1 MANGRATMPQPPA
14 FTPLPHGLL
23 SVAQD
28 LSASPPARW
37 QAGVTW
43 QSVCPTGDGTYD
55 PCLTTIDGDD
65 PPADPPIKAETTQF
79 DLRGATPF
87 AVYARMDC
95 SAPGFWDRA
104 QQTGAEALVRVEG
117 AEVERIFDTGIPVRG
132 SNDVTAY
139 PHLQA
144 TEAVTE
150 DGGATLQT
158 IAEPVSTEPL
168 DIVEGLDRLEAAL
181 GSCYFGQGV
190 LHVPAVLA
198 NDLANANLATVRGSV
213 MTTLL
218 GNRVS
223 LGVGYSGASPAGV
236 QSDSVAWVYATG
248 AVFYIRSD
256 VTVTDLTESFD
267 RSNNTLMA
275 LAERRYLLG
284 WDCCHLAVPIYVGGI
299 PAGAYGGA
307 GEFTGGS

>member
-1 MANGRATMPQPPA
+1 MANGRAVMANPPA
-14 FTPLPHGLL
+14 FTPLPYGLL
-23 SVAQD
+23 STAQD
-28 LSASPPARW
+28 LSASPPANW
-37 QAGVTW
+37 QAGVKW
-43 QSVCPTGDGTYD
+43 QSVCPEGGGTYD
-55 PCLTTIDGDD
+55 PCLTSLDGGSPD
-65 PPADPPIKAETTQF
+65 ADPPVKSETAGF

-104 QQTGAEALVRVEG
+104 QQSATEALTRVEG
-117 AEVERIFDTGIPVRG
+117 VEVERIFDSGIPVRDG
-132 SNDVTAY
+132 TEVTAY
-139 PHLQA
+139 PHLRA
-144 TEAVTE
+144 TAGVVEA
-150 DGGATLQT
+150 DGEVLQT

-181 GSCYFGQGV
+181 ASCYFGQGV
-190 LHVPAVLA
+190 LHVPAILA
-198 NDLANANLATVRGSV
+198 NDLANASLVTARGNQL
-213 MTTLL
+213 TTTL

-236 QSDSVAWVYATG
+236 QADSVAWVYATG
-248 AVFYIRSD
+248 AVFYIRSE
-256 VTVTDLTESFD
+256 VTITDLTESFD

-299 PAGAYGGA
+299 PAGAFGGA

>member
-1 MANGRATMPQPPA
+1 MPNPPA
-14 FTPLPHGLL
+14 FTPLSYGLL
-23 SVAQD
+23 STAQD
-28 LSASPPARW
+28 LSTSPPPNW

-55 PCLTTIDGDD
+55 PCLVELDGGASPDE
-65 PPADPPIKAETTQF
+65 PPVKEETTQF

-87 AVYARMDC
+87 AVYARVDC

-104 QQTGAEALVRVEG
+104 QQTGAEALVRVES
-117 AEVERIFDTGIPVRG
+117 AEVERIFDTGVPVRG
-132 SNDVTAY
+132 DDTVTAY
-139 PHLQA
+139 PHLRA
-144 TEAVTE
+144 TAAVTE
-150 DGGATLQT
+150 PDGAVLQT

-198 NDLANANLATVRGSV
+198 NDLANANLVTVRGSV

-236 QSDSVAWVYATG
+236 QADSVAWVYATG

-256 VTVTDLTESFD
+256 VTVTQLAESFD

-299 PAGAYGGA
+299 PAGAFGGP

>member
-1 MANGRATMPQPPA
+1 MTTPPA
-14 FTPLPHGLL
+14 FTPLPYGLL
-23 SVAQD
+23 SAAQD
-28 LSASPPARW
+28 LSASPPPRW
-37 QAGVTW
+37 QAGLTW
-43 QSVCPTGDGTYD
+43 QSTCPSGDGTYD
-55 PCLTTIDGDD
+55 PCLTTLEDEE
-65 PPADPPIKAETTQF
+65 PPVTPPEKGETAQF

-95 SAPGFWDRA
+95 SAPGFWERA
-104 QQTGAEALVRVEG
+104 QQSATEAMVRVES
-117 AEVERIFDTGIPVRG
+117 AEVERIFDTGVPVRG
-132 SNDVTAY
+132 SDDVTAY
-139 PHLQA
+139 PHLRA
-144 TEAVTE
+144 TEAVVE
-150 DGGATLQT
+150 PGGAVLQT
-158 IAEPVSTEPL
+158 IADPVSTEPL

-181 GSCYFGQGV
+181 TSCYYGQGV
-190 LHVPAVLA
+190 LHVPAILA

-248 AVFYIRSD
+248 AVFYVRSE
-256 VTVTDLTESFD
+256 VTVTDPTESFD
-267 RSNNTLMA
+267 RSNNTLTA
-275 LAERRYLLG
+275 LAERRYVLG

-299 PAGAYGGA
+299 PAGAYGGP